1 MNTHKL
7 LFALMACAMG
17 TFASAFCEIG
27 KYGSDSSND
36 QTDTV
41 VAHSLPDYGG
51 YVILGEDTMAIDH
64 IVLVEHFGSKHNKSK
79 SMNVYVKGDPCEG
92 VSISFKNFEPSETPQ
107 DVSFSRIGC
116 FANKGKIIVNDSV
129 GIYTIEFDEPY
140 HGKRLEIHYLG
151 PISDATIPSGTG
163 ALVMGGDTA
172 NVYYNDCQFTGAE
185 YNLFFN
191 SHSLYT
197 EGDYNCMRITIAT
210 PVVPGTYNLKG
221 VEGFFPIIIHGVNY
235 NGMDYSDLDENCV
248 LTIGREGEVWTLH
261 LTGTFQGDD
270 FEFTYN
276 GALIFDYL
284 LE

>member
-17 TFASAFCEIG
+17 TFATAFCEIG

-129 GIYTIEFDEPY
+129 GIYTIEFDKTY
-140 HGKRLEIHYLG
+140 LGKRLAIHYIG
-151 PISDATIPSGTG
+151 PISDATIPAGTG
-163 ALVMGGDTA
+163 AFVMGGDTA
-172 NVYYNDCQFTGAE
+172 VVYYNDCQFTGE
-185 YNLFFN
+185 HNLFFK

-197 EGDYNCMRITIAT
+197 EGDYNCMRIAIGT
-210 PVVPGTYNLKG
+210 PMVPGTYNLRG
-221 VEGFFPIIIHGVNY
+221 AEGFFLILVHGIY
-235 NGMDYSDLDENCV
+235 DKGRGDDCV

-261 LTGTFQGDD
+261 LTGTIQGDD
-270 FEFTYN
+270 FEFTYS
-276 GALIFDYL
+276 GALNFDYL